1 MMNALN
7 LNYLLGRR
15 QEEKM
20 SELSLLLVEDEPNLG
35 QTLRDYLRT
44 KRFEVELAINCAE
57 ARIKFKER
65 NPAIVILDIGLPD
78 GDGISLAK
86 EFRDFRKDCVLLF
99 CTALNDPSLRVE
111 GLELGA
117 EDYITKPFELKELTL
132 RLDRILKSRKV
143 TLHNPDEYKFGNL
156 TFWPKRF
163 ELRDAHGHILPIGLK
178 ECAILEL
185 LISKQNEVVARDL
198 MIESIWGENSFPTNR
213 TIDNY
218 IVKLRRWADSDPSN
232 SLQIIS
238 VRGIGYK
245 LEFKGN

>member
-1 MMNALN
+1 
-7 LNYLLGRR
+7 
-15 QEEKM
+15 M
-20 SELSLLLVEDEPNLG
+20 SNLSLLLVEDEPNLG

-44 KRFEVELAINCAE
+44 KKYQVELAITCSE
-57 ARIKFKER
+57 ARHKFKEMS
-65 NPAIVILDIGLPD
+65 PAIVILDIGLPD
-78 GDGISLAK
+78 GSGMELAQ
-86 EFRDFRKDCVLLF
+86 EFRRLRKDCVLLF

-132 RLDRILKSRKV
+132 RLERILKSRQM
-143 TLHNPDEYKFGNL
+143 TFNNPDEYRFGKL
-156 TFWPKRF
+156 IFWPKRF
-163 ELRDAHGHILPIGLK
+163 ELQDGNGIISPLSQK

-185 LISKQNEVVARDL
+185 LLANKNNVIARDE

-218 IVKLRRWADSDPSN
+218 IVKLRKWADSDDKADLRIS
-232 SLQIIS
+232 S

-245 LEFKGN
+245 LEGKGS